1 MFNSFAQKPEA
12 YLFKGGNASD
22 YEVFVGRAGTW
33 CTRHRASGETIQS
46 VQPGF
51 DMLNIANLG
60 LSILN
65 LGVGIYN
72 GIQIRKVK
80 KQLEKNHKDIKSD
93 LKNLED
99 KLDKNSEQVQT
110 SFHIINEQI
119 QSGFNSIK
127 HVLAVQ
133 HRTLELLVS
142 NQNNLTEK
150 MNILREE
157 IRTGFQSVIEEVKDI
172 EALRKREEF
181 ETRTFKLL
189 KAYERFTHILP
200 ELTEADQLIERAED
214 LEAWV
219 RTQLNRIESGKPER
233 LPLFVALAFSVRAK
247 ADAFEAKGGDY
258 INFAVKDITTLINE
272 ICDEADKF
280 CEGLSLY
287 GLGVEMPEILY
298 QYVLLNRSLR
308 RGLELQKQPESE
320 VLFSSNQ
327 MIWDDGLED
336 FRNLFN
342 PNIEHV
348 EVFDGTKKIAL
359 ETLQDYDW
367 YIRFAGEDRLTFSVH
382 SRPSILLS
390 EILRKIGHPN
400 PQNIKIGKT
409 ALNTLM
415 DFALP
420 EKSNHISHLIQAEF
434 ELKASPL
441 ILGCNRSE
449 DSGVSMVSFPK
460 F

>member
-1 MFNSFAQKPEA
+1 MLNSFTQKPEP
-12 YLFKGGNASD
+12 YLFKGEDASD
-22 YEVFVGRAGTW
+22 YEVVVGRAGTW

-51 DMLNIANLG
+51 DMLNIVSLG
-60 LSILN
+60 LNILN

-72 GIQIRKVK
+72 ATQLRKVK
-80 KQLEKNHKDIKSD
+80 KKLGNIHQEVQSGIEKLENK
-93 LKNLED
+93 LER
-99 KLDKNSEQVQT
+99 NNEEVQT
-110 SFHIINEQI
+110 AFNIIHEQI
-119 QSGFNSIK
+119 QASFNSIK
-127 HVLAVQ
+127 SALTVQ

-142 NQNNLTEK
+142 SQNDIAKK

-157 IRTGFQSVIEEVKDI
+157 MRTGFQQVIEEVKDI

-189 KAYERFTHILP
+189 KAYERFTYILP

-214 LEAWV
+214 LEAWL
-219 RTQLNRIESGKPER
+219 RTQLNRIEPGKAER

-258 INFAVKDITTLINE
+258 TSFAVKEITTLINE
-272 ICDEADKF
+272 ICHEADAF
-280 CEGLSLY
+280 CKGLSLY
-287 GLGVEMPEILY
+287 ALGVEMPEILY
-298 QYVLLNRSLR
+298 QYVLLYRSLR
-308 RGLELQKQPESE
+308 KGLELQKQPETQ
-320 VLFSSNQ
+320 VLFSENQ

-342 PNIEHV
+342 SNIEHV
-348 EVFDGTKKIAL
+348 EVLEGTKKIAL

-367 YIRFAGEDRLTFSVH
+367 YIRFAGEDRLSFSVH

-390 EILRKIGHPN
+390 EILLKIGHPN
-400 PQNIKIGKT
+400 PQNVKIGKNVI
-409 ALNTLM
+409 NTLM

-420 EKSNHISHLIQAEF
+420 EKNNYISHLIQSEF
-434 ELKASPL
+434 ALETSPL
-441 ILGCNRSE
+441 IFGCGN
-449 DSGVSMVSFPK
+449 K
-460 F
+460 